1 MNENEIIKKKYK
13 RIIEN
18 QRLSGRAMA
27 KKKQKKN
34 DESQVR
40 IPFDLP
46 VNVKYCPIIDSQI
59 I

>member
-34 DESQVR
+34 DES
-40 IPFDLP
+40 
-46 VNVKYCPIIDSQI
+46 
-59 I
+59 